1 MKTFLRLTVLV
12 LLANLFQLS
21 FAYDFKVGQLYYNI
35 NSDGATVSVTG
46 ENARPPAYPYE
57 SLRGDVVIPSTVT
70 YNGVTYTVT
79 EIGSGAFDGAVGVVN
94 VSVPQTVTRIAGYS
108 FRDCT
113 NLKSINIPTAVTTI
127 DGGTFWGC
135 TALTSVTI
143 PSSVTTIG
151 SLVFWNCTG
160 LTSVTNKATTPQDI
174 SGKNVFVNGAKV
186 KECKLYVPQE
196 SYDLYCAADVWKDF
210 MVEGISGVED
220 IRMDKQQ
227 KHGQRY
233 NLMGQPV
240 GDDYRGIVIQ
250 DGEKKSSGKRQG

>member
-70 YNGVTYTVT
+70 YNGVNYTVT

-135 TALTSVTI
+135 TALTSFTI
-143 PSSVTTIG
+143 PNTVTSI
-151 SLVFWNCTG
+151 
-160 LTSVTNKATTPQDI
+160 
-174 SGKNVFVNGAKV
+174 
-186 KECKLYVPQE
+186 
-196 SYDLYCAADVWKDF
+196 
-210 MVEGISGVED
+210 
-220 IRMDKQQ
+220 
-227 KHGQRY
+227 
-233 NLMGQPV
+233 
-240 GDDYRGIVIQ
+240 
-250 DGEKKSSGKRQG
+250 